1 MCNSYGESLHLGVC
15 KLAKYVRKC
24 IVFWRKKHSRRTF
37 YTTVSRDGR
46 NKFQVWIERLQTIKC
61 VSKFSPLK
69 NGNLFKVITLKAPAD
84 ALGQLGWFVL
94 TMVAGNL
101 VLPLLLLPLILL
113 SVVR

>member
-1 MCNSYGESLHLGVC
+1 MLLETVLRFFSPPGLMSLV
-15 KLAKYVRKC
+15 A
-24 IVFWRKKHSRRTF
+24 T
-37 YTTVSRDGR
+37 
-46 NKFQVWIERLQTIKC
+46 QVITMIERLQT
-61 VSKFSPLK
+61 KFSPLK
-69 NGNLFKVITLKAPAD
+69 DGNLIKVITLKTPAD

>member
-1 MCNSYGESLHLGVC
+1 MSLV
-15 KLAKYVRKC
+15 A
-24 IVFWRKKHSRRTF
+24 T
-37 YTTVSRDGR
+37 
-46 NKFQVWIERLQTIKC
+46 QVITMIERLQT
-61 VSKFSPLK
+61 KFSPLK
-69 NGNLFKVITLKAPAD
+69 DGNLIKVITLKTPAD

>member
-1 MCNSYGESLHLGVC
+1 MLLETVLRFFSPPGLMSLV
-15 KLAKYVRKC
+15 A
-24 IVFWRKKHSRRTF
+24 T
-37 YTTVSRDGR
+37 
-46 NKFQVWIERLQTIKC
+46 QVITMIERLQTKR

-69 NGNLFKVITLKAPAD
+69 DGNLIKVITLKTPAD

>member
-1 MCNSYGESLHLGVC
+1 MFDTCCQICSSLAALISV
-15 KLAKYVRKC
+15 LLE
-24 IVFWRKKHSRRTF
+24 
-37 YTTVSRDGR
+37 TVLRFFSPPGLMSLVAT
-46 NKFQVWIERLQTIKC
+46 QVITMIERLQTKR

-69 NGNLFKVITLKAPAD
+69 DGNLIKVITLKAPAD

-101 VLPLLLLPLILL
+101 VLPLLLLPIILL

>member
-1 MCNSYGESLHLGVC
+1 MSLV
-15 KLAKYVRKC
+15 A
-24 IVFWRKKHSRRTF
+24 T
-37 YTTVSRDGR
+37 
-46 NKFQVWIERLQTIKC
+46 QVMTMIERLQT
-61 VSKFSPLK
+61 KFSPLK
-69 NGNLFKVITLKAPAD
+69 DGNLTKVITLKAPAD

>member
-1 MCNSYGESLHLGVC
+1 MFDTCCQICSSLAALISV
-15 KLAKYVRKC
+15 LLE
-24 IVFWRKKHSRRTF
+24 
-37 YTTVSRDGR
+37 TVLRFFSPPGLMSLVAT
-46 NKFQVWIERLQTIKC
+46 QVITMIERLQT
-61 VSKFSPLK
+61 KFSPLK
-69 NGNLFKVITLKAPAD
+69 DGNLIKVITLKAPAD

>member
-1 MCNSYGESLHLGVC
+1 MSLV
-15 KLAKYVRKC
+15 A
-24 IVFWRKKHSRRTF
+24 T
-37 YTTVSRDGR
+37 
-46 NKFQVWIERLQTIKC
+46 QVITMIERLQT
-61 VSKFSPLK
+61 KFSPLK
-69 NGNLFKVITLKAPAD
+69 DGNLIKVITLKAPAD

>member
-1 MCNSYGESLHLGVC
+1 M
-15 KLAKYVRKC
+15 
-24 IVFWRKKHSRRTF
+24 
-37 YTTVSRDGR
+37 
-46 NKFQVWIERLQTIKC
+46 
-61 VSKFSPLK
+61 SKFSPLK
-69 NGNLFKVITLKAPAD
+69 DGNLIKVITLKAPAD

>member
-1 MCNSYGESLHLGVC
+1 MSLV
-15 KLAKYVRKC
+15 A
-24 IVFWRKKHSRRTF
+24 T
-37 YTTVSRDGR
+37 
-46 NKFQVWIERLQTIKC
+46 QVMTMIERLQT
-61 VSKFSPLK
+61 KFSPLK
-69 NGNLFKVITLKAPAD
+69 DGNPIKVITLKAPAA